1 MQAYWALVRRE
12 LSAHFLSWIGY
23 VVMAVVLFLVGLSF
37 LNLSE
42 VLNAESTPVPLTELF
57 YGTVYFWIIVLV
69 VPPVITMRCFAQEK
83 SSGTFETLMT
93 APVSEFQVVMAKFT
107 GSILFYLVLWVPLLL
122 CMYIVRHYSNEP
134 SVVDF
139 GTTAST
145 YLGIL
150 LLGAVLTALGC
161 FSSALTRS
169 QIIAVIVAIALNFSL
184 LLLSFLAMGF
194 SGQAGWRAQF
204 YAYFAVLEHMR
215 DFVGGVVD
223 TRPVVFYL
231 SLTAFFLF
239 LTHRIVESRR
249 WK

>member
-12 LSAHFLSWIGY
+12 LSAHFFSWIGY
-23 VVMAVVLFLVGLSF
+23 VVMAVVLFLIGLSF
-37 LNLSE
+37 VNLLE

-57 YGTVYFWIIVLV
+57 YETYYFWIIALV

-107 GSILFYLVLWVPLLL
+107 GSIVFYLLLWVPLAG
-122 CMYIVRHYSNEP
+122 CMYVVRHYSNEP
-134 SVVDF
+134 GVFDL
-139 GTTAST
+139 GTMAST

-169 QIIAVIVAIALNFSL
+169 QVIAVIVAIALGLTL

-194 SGQAGWRAQF
+194 SGQAGWRAQL
-204 YAYFAVLEHMR
+204 YAYLAVAEHMR
-215 DFVGGVVD
+215 DFVGGVID
-223 TRPVVFYL
+223 TRPVVFYI

-239 LTHRIVESRR
+239 LTHKILESRR